1 MAARKAP
8 LRVAGPDEKAPAGKP
23 KTVTEAAK
31 GGSQRELLAA
41 MRDRIAVAVEHPNTP
56 ARDLASLTKRLAD
69 VAREIEAIDA
79 REEQEATQR
88 GDVTDEAFDAS
99 AV

>member
-8 LRVAGPDEKAPAGKP
+8 LRVAKPDEKAPAVKP

-56 ARDLASLTKRLAD
+56 ARDLAALTKRLAD

-88 GDVTDEAFDAS
+88 GDVTDEAFDSS